1 MNPDLWLLHWLNNF
15 VGTCPPC
22 DGIARLIVNDY
33 LIPTLLALV
42 AAGMWFA
49 GATPM
54 EQTRYQRAVLLIL
67 LGTLVSQAL
76 IKDLSLIY
84 FRPRPFASESVNLL
98 FYRPSVSSFPSIPI
112 AAAFTFAM
120 GAYYANPRLGKMLFI
135 LGTLY
140 GLSRVYAGVHYPS
153 DVIAG
158 AMLGAG
164 MVWIVARWRFAF
176 EPLADWVIRIARRI
190 SLA

>member
-1 MNPDLWLLHWLNNF
+1 MNPDLWLLHWLNDF
-15 VGTCPPC
+15 VGTCPLL
-22 DGIARLIVNDY
+22 DWIARLIVNDY
-33 LIPTLLALV
+33 LIPTLLALG

-54 EQTRYQRAVLLIL
+54 EQTRYQRAVLLIV

-84 FRPRPFASESVNLL
+84 FRPRPFATEPVKLL

-120 GAYYANPRLGKMLFI
+120 GAYYANPRLGKMFFI
-135 LGTLY
+135 LGTVY

-158 AMLGAG
+158 AMIGAG
-164 MVWIVARWRFAF
+164 MVWLVARLRFAF
-176 EPLADWVIRIARRI
+176 EPFADWVIRIARRI
-190 SLA
+190 ALT